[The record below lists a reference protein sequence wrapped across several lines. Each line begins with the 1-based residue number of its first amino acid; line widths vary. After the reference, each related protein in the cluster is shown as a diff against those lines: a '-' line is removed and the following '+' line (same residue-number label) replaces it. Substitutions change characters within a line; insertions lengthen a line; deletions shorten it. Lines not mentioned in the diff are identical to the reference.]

1 MNSRA
6 INRLLVGLVGVVAL
20 ALLVPS
26 LGLGAIRPDDRSGP
40 LGAAP
45 VSFAGSY
52 DDVFMRAVA
61 RHEAASASVVRPD
74 DRSGPLGAAPAS
86 LAGSYDDV
94 FMRAVARHEA
104 ASTSAV
110 RPDDRSGPH
119 GAQPITV
126 DSRTVSAS
134 LPATSSSSNDFQWRD
149 AALGA
154 AGTLAICMLLLGAV
168 TLQRQHRRSVIA
180 H

>member
-1 MNSRA
+1 MNSRV
-6 INRLLVGLVGVVAL
+6 IHRLLTGLVGVAAF

-40 LGAAP
+40 LGAVPA
-45 VSFAGSY
+45 SFAGNY
-52 DDVFMRAVA
+52 DDVFMRAV
-61 RHEAASASVVRPD
+61 V
-74 DRSGPLGAAPAS
+74 
-86 LAGSYDDV
+86 
-94 FMRAVARHEA
+94 RHEA

-110 RPDDRSGPH
+110 RPDDRSGPLGVGSIVNEPTAVGQIRPDDRSGPL

-126 DSRTVSAS
+126 GSRIVSAS
-134 LPATSSSSNDFQWRD
+134 LPTTSSSSNGFQWRD

-154 AGTLAICMLLLGAV
+154 AGMLAICMLVLGAV
-168 TLQRQHRRSVIA
+168 TLQRQHRRSVVA

>member
-1 MNSRA
+1 MNSRV
-6 INRLLVGLVGVVAL
+6 IHRLLTGLIGVAAL

-45 VSFAGSY
+45 ATY
-52 DDVFMRAVA
+52 T
-61 RHEAASASVVRPD
+61 
-74 DRSGPLGAAPAS
+74 
-86 LAGSYDDV
+86 GSYDDV

-110 RPDDRSGPH
+110 RPDDRSGPLGVGSIVSQPTTVAQIRPDDRSGPL
-119 GAQPITV
+119 GAQPITTA
-126 DSRTVSAS
+126 SRTVSAS
-134 LPATSSSSNDFQWRD
+134 LPTTSSSSDGFQWRD

-154 AGTLAICMLLLGAV
+154 AGMLAICMVALGAV
-168 TLQRQHRRSVIA
+168 TLQRQHRRSAIA